1 VSLKQK
7 TVSGLTWSF
16 IEDFS
21 KHGIVFIVGIVLARL
36 LTPHEFG
43 LIGMITVFIT
53 ISEGFIDSG
62 FGQALVRKKDCSNED
77 FTTVFYYNFITGVIF
92 YLVLFFTAGNIAT
105 FFNEPKLKV
114 LVQVLGIGLIIKSV
128 TLIHIII
135 LMKNINFKLQT
146 KISVIASV
154 ASGIIAIYM
163 AYNGYGVWS
172 LVAKTLTMNIFTSIL
187 LWFWNVWN
195 PGLVFSKQSF
205 KELFGFGSKLMLSG
219 LLERIYKNIYPLVIG
234 KYFSAADLGY
244 FSRADQFKNLASNN
258 ILGIIQRVSF
268 PVLASI
274 QDDVPR
280 MKSVYQKL
288 IRSTMLITFFLM
300 FAMAATAKPMILTLI
315 GEKWLPSVTYL
326 QLLCFVGIFFP
337 LQAINQNM
345 LKVLGLSNKILILEV
360 IKKILV
366 LPVLLLGVIYGIHVM
381 IIAMIGHGMLSYGLD
396 SYYSGKLIGY
406 SVISQIRDIL
416 PSFLITL
423 FISGIVFLS
432 GLIINL
438 TSLKTLLIQI
448 FILVILSF
456 IIFELFRVNDYLF
469 IKKIIIEKIHSI
481 RKNLR

>member
-1 VSLKQK
+1 MSLKQK
-7 TVSGLTWSF
+7 TVSGLAWSF
-16 IEDFS
+16 IENFS
-21 KHGIVFIVGIVLARL
+21 KQGIVFLVGIILARL
-36 LTPHEFG
+36 LTPQEFG
-43 LIGMITVFIT
+43 LIGMITVFIS
-53 ISEGFIDSG
+53 ISEGFVDSG
-62 FGQALVRKKDCSNED
+62 FGQALVRKKHCTVADYS
-77 FTTVFYYNFITGVIF
+77 TVFYYNFITGIIL
-92 YLVLFFTAGNIAT
+92 YIVLFFTAGNIAS
-105 FFNEPKLKV
+105 FFNEPKLKI
-114 LVQVLGIGLIIKSV
+114 LLQVLGLGLIIKSV
-128 TLIHIII
+128 TLIHTII

-146 KISVIASV
+146 KVTVVASV

-163 AYNGYGVWS
+163 AYKGYGVWS
-172 LVAKTLTMNIFTSIL
+172 LVTKTLSMNAFASIL
-187 LWFWNVWN
+187 LWFWNNWN
-195 PGLVFSKQSF
+195 PSLVFSKQSF

-219 LLERIYKNIYPLVIG
+219 LLDRVYKNIFPLVIG
-234 KYFSAADLGY
+234 KYYSAAELGY

-258 ILGIIQRVSF
+258 IMGIIQRVSF

-288 IRSTMLITFFLM
+288 IKSTMLITFFFM
-300 FAMAATAKPMILTLI
+300 FAMAAVAKPMIITLI

-345 LKVLGLSNKILILEV
+345 LKVQGLSNKILILEV

-366 LPVLLLGVIYGIHVM
+366 VPVILLGVFYGIHVM
-381 IIAMIGHGMLSYGLD
+381 IISMIFYSMVSYGLD
-396 SYYSGKLIGY
+396 SHFSGKLIGY

-481 RKNLR
+481 RKNLH